1 MSTDQHWEQ
10 WGARDPYFGVLTH
23 PKFRSSALTDE
34 AKDEFFAFGKNHVD
48 HVLNT
53 CRRYLDPGF
62 APQRVLDF
70 GCGVG
75 RLVLPFAQTSAEV
88 VGVDVS
94 PSMLAEARRNCEQKK
109 LQNVKLVMSDDTLSA
124 VTGQFDLVH
133 TVIVIQHIDIGRG
146 LALFEQLVKRVR
158 PGGIGALHVTF
169 AWHLHDATHGVPP
182 NQSLPQ
188 VSAPASPQGDEGR
201 SSEDDVGSAK
211 KDEQAGKSDFDPEMQ
226 MNYYNMSQLMFI
238 IQRAGCG
245 MVHSELTDHGGAIG
259 AFMFFRRYPA

>member
-1 MSTDQHWEQ
+1 MSTDRHWEE

-23 PKFRSSALTDE
+23 PKFRSSALTEE
-34 AKDEFFAFGKNHVD
+34 AKNEFFAFGKNHVD

-53 CRRYLDPGF
+53 CRRYLDPAF

-94 PSMLAEARRNCEQKK
+94 PSMLAEARRNCERLK
-109 LQNVKLVMSDDTLSA
+109 LQNVQLVMSDDTLSA
-124 VTGQFDLVH
+124 VSGQFDLVH

-146 LALFEQLVKRVR
+146 LALFQQLVTRVR

-169 AWHLHDATHGVPP
+169 AWHLHVSTHGVPP
-182 NQSLPQ
+182 HQPTAQ
-188 VSAPASPQGDEGR
+188 ISAPANVQNDEDRR
-201 SSEDDVGSAK
+201 SESGVGGTSEV
-211 KDEQAGKSDFDPEMQ
+211 DPEMQ
-226 MNYYNMSQLMFI
+226 MNYYNLSQLMFI
-238 IQRAGCG
+238 IQRSGCG
-245 MVHSELTDHGGAIG
+245 MVHTELTDHGGAIG